1 VVRIPAVK
9 SAQDIFIILCP
20 VKVGIYAFLN
30 FVTTQPLCQVWW
42 RKREAEDIYYM
53 SLFLLENV
61 GSGLNIREEGV
72 KDWKA
77 EKWYVAYT

>member
-1 VVRIPAVK
+1 
-9 SAQDIFIILCP
+9 
-20 VKVGIYAFLN
+20 
-30 FVTTQPLCQVWW
+30 
-42 RKREAEDIYYM
+42 M

-77 EKWYVAYT
+77 EKWYVVYTRMNSVYIVVSSITPGEKRQSL

>member
-1 VVRIPAVK
+1 
-9 SAQDIFIILCP
+9 
-20 VKVGIYAFLN
+20 
-30 FVTTQPLCQVWW
+30 LCQVWW
-42 RKREAEDIYYM
+42 CKREAEDIYYM

-77 EKWYVAYT
+77 EKWYVVYT